1 MPAQLFLG
9 AQAGSPEV
17 DPAIEIWWKNLSEQT
32 FVMIKPDGVKKG
44 LVEEIISR
52 IRRAGLKVVS
62 QRRLMLN
69 RELAEGLYSV
79 HRGKPFFDRLVNH
92 VLSGEVV
99 VMVVEGEQAV
109 SKMRELIGATD
120 PSKAAKG
127 TIRGDFGSS
136 VTENVIHAAD
146 SPENAKRELSLF
158 F

>member
-1 MPAQLFLG
+1 M
-9 AQAGSPEV
+9 
-17 DPAIEIWWKNLSEQT
+17 SEQT

-52 IRRAGLKVVS
+52 IRRSGLKVVS

>member
-1 MPAQLFLG
+1 
-9 AQAGSPEV
+9 
-17 DPAIEIWWKNLSEQT
+17 LSEQT

>member
-1 MPAQLFLG
+1 M
-9 AQAGSPEV
+9 
-17 DPAIEIWWKNLSEQT
+17 SEQT

>member
-1 MPAQLFLG
+1 
-9 AQAGSPEV
+9 
-17 DPAIEIWWKNLSEQT
+17 LSEQT

-52 IRRAGLKVVS
+52 IRRSGLKVVS

>member
-1 MPAQLFLG
+1 MPAQLFPG

-52 IRRAGLKVVS
+52 IRRSGLKVVS